1 MSEQDTNKRLP
12 KILIVDDSVVERN
25 LFVHMVAKWGY
36 PVEFVSNGQ
45 DAIEVVERE
54 KVQLV
59 LADWQMPGMQGTE
72 LCARLRD
79 KNLRHYTYII
89 LMSAQNDEQFLI
101 EALNAGADDVLNK
114 PVDGN
119 ELEARLQSAVRRI
132 ELQAQ
137 LANKTEELSN
147 AHDLIAHD
155 LRAVSRLQR
164 SFLPDPHSLFSGL
177 DYQWLSVPSK
187 YVSGDHLH
195 VFELEPNVYGFY
207 LLDVSG
213 HGIPAAVKS
222 MQLVQMLA
230 DHSSSSLVF
239 EPVSKPGQPRIVSKP
254 RDVVS
259 RLNRLFQ
266 QTESDLSYFTMIY
279 GVFNS
284 ATRKVSLCQAGHPSP
299 LLLSGKADVKVLGDG
314 GYPVGLFDFDDFEDI
329 ELTLGD
335 EDALI
340 LYSDGVTEVLS
351 SEFEAFGE
359 DRLLR
364 FVNQQ
369 AKSGRYV
376 DLPELIQMEVQRW
389 GGLSVQQ
396 KGFEDDVSM
405 LMVAPRPG
413 ILDKRPLVD
422 RDREVPELVFRL
434 QELQNSAV
442 ETGGMTVAKSVV
454 IVDDSRSFLRIF
466 EAMLNSWGYVVHA
479 ARNGHEAMDLIERV
493 QPDFVLTDWD
503 MPGMSGIELCEQV
516 RSQKQNAYI
525 YIIMVTGYASR
536 DDLLQSLRVGA
547 DDFLTKP
554 VSPSELKVRLKTAE
568 RIADLHT
575 RLEKRHNEL
584 SHLYEALQRDMREV
598 SRIQRA
604 LLPKSKPEPWPFAI
618 QTVYQPQ
625 GYVCGKQ
632 MGLLET
638 QDNEHGFFM
647 LSMPGDDTATALQTM
662 ALARWFSM
670 ARATRVLFPIEET
683 SAKVRRYL
691 ASPEH
696 VLQQLSSISPS
707 LHDEAPQFDLLYGL
721 INLDQGTL
729 LVAGIG
735 AWSMVLAQ
743 PAQPP
748 AFFDL
753 PADNGAGAS
762 RKGHVVY
769 QGVIAPGSR
778 IFLSSQECAR
788 SLGVGGQ
795 QAWIEHVL
803 ATEQHGNLLSREF
816 SRLLSQT
823 VDSRKAVGD
832 LSLLAIQWRECFD
845 PQQLILSQDEAN
857 RLESEARRL
866 AHAKTDTLAT
876 HDTLID
882 LGPLHDTLVY
892 SAVSDTVNIGK
903 LSTAIRNFVDGMAY
917 SEDLCYNADLAISE
931 ALTNVMI
938 HGFRDVRPKPANVV
952 VLAFQRA
959 VAIVLEDEGNRIP
972 EPVLENM
979 RKAHAFEDDLS
990 LAELPEGGMGLAF
1003 MRMVSRRFLYETSAS
1018 RNRLF
1023 LIL

>member
-36 PVEFVSNGQ
+36 PVEFVDNGPQ
-45 DAIEVVERE
+45 AIEQIERDQ
-54 KVQLV
+54 VQLV
-59 LADWQMPGMQGTE
+59 LADWQMPGMSGTDF
-72 LCARLRD
+72 CHSLRNR
-79 KNLRHYTYII
+79 NLGHYTYII
-89 LMSAQNDEQFLI
+89 VMSTQNDEEFLI
-101 EALNAGADDVLNK
+101 AALDAGADDVLTK
-114 PVDGN
+114 PIDSN

-137 LANKTEELSN
+137 LARKTEELSN

-164 SFLPDPHSLFSGL
+164 SFLPEPQSLFSGL

-195 VFELEPNVYGFY
+195 VFELKPKVYGFY

-230 DHSSSSLVF
+230 DHSNNSLVF
-239 EPVSKPGQPRIVSKP
+239 EPGGKPGQPRTVSKP

-284 ATRKVSLCQAGHPSP
+284 LTREVSLCQAGHPSP
-299 LLLSGKADVKVLGDG
+299 LLLSGQSEVTVLGEG
-314 GYPVGLFDFDDFEDI
+314 GYPVGLFEFDEFEDI
-329 ELTLGD
+329 VLTLGD
-335 EDALI
+335 QDALI

-351 SEFEAFGE
+351 SESEAFGE

-364 FVNQQ
+364 FVNTQV
-369 AKSGRYV
+369 KSDRYA
-376 DLPELIQMEVQRW
+376 DLPELIQTEVQRW
-389 GGLSVQQ
+389 GGEQVQQ
-396 KGFEDDVSM
+396 KGFEDDVSI
-405 LMVAPRPG
+405 LMIAPRPG
-413 ILDKRPLVD
+413 VLDKRPVVEKDL
-422 RDREVPELVFRL
+422 EEPELVYRL
-434 QELQNSAV
+434 QDIQKRSVQKANAAH
-442 ETGGMTVAKSVV
+442 AKSIV

-466 EAMLNSWGYVVHA
+466 EAMLNSWGYTVHA
-479 ARNGHEAMDLIERV
+479 ARNGHEALDLIEKY

-516 RSQKQNAYI
+516 RSQKQNAYT
-525 YIIMVTGYASR
+525 YIIMITGYASR

-554 VSPSELKVRLKTAE
+554 VNPSELKVRLKTAE
-568 RIADLHT
+568 RIANLHT
-575 RLEKRHNEL
+575 RLETRHTEL

-604 LLPKSKPEPWPFAI
+604 LLPKSKPDPWPFAI

-696 VLQQLSSISPS
+696 VLEQLSSISPS
-707 LHDEAPQFDLLYGL
+707 LHEEAPQFDLLYGL

-735 AWSMVLAQ
+735 EWSMVLAQ
-743 PAQPP
+743 PGKEPI
-748 AFFDL
+748 FFDL
-753 PADNGAGAS
+753 PAENETGVA

-769 QGVIAPGSR
+769 QDVIAPGSR
-778 IFLSSQECAR
+778 LFLSSQECAR
-788 SLGVGGQ
+788 ALGVGTKS
-795 QAWIEHVL
+795 AWVEQVL
-803 ATEQHGNLLSREF
+803 STERHGNLLGREF

-823 VDSRKAVGD
+823 VGSKKIRSD
-832 LSLLAIQWRECFD
+832 LSLLAIQWRESFD
-845 PQQLILSQDEAN
+845 PQQLILSSDQTS
-857 RLESEARRL
+857 RLESEARRI
-866 AHAKTDTLAT
+866 AHNKTDTLAT
-876 HDTLID
+876 HDALID

-892 SAVSDTVNIGK
+892 GAVCDTVNIGK
-903 LSTAIRNFVDGMAY
+903 LSIAIRNFVESMAY
-917 SEDLCYNADLAISE
+917 PEDLCYNADLAISE

-938 HGFRDVRPKPANVV
+938 HGFRHVKPKPATVS
-952 VLAFQRA
+952 VLAFQHA

-972 EPVLENM
+972 ERVLENM
-979 RKAHAFEDDLS
+979 RHAHSFRDDLS
-990 LAELPEGGMGLAF
+990 LEELPEGGMGLTF
-1003 MRMVSRRFLYETSAS
+1003 MRMVSRRFVYDPQPEQ
-1018 RNRLF
+1018 NRLF